1 MGACVDCTDAILAR
15 YCLRAPG
22 AGGAVAVLRGLCA
35 ERERR
40 HAMPKTTALK
50 REEVTALI
58 RRLETAI
65 DRIEQNVQRLL
76 DEKATRA

>member
-1 MGACVDCTDAILAR
+1 
-15 YCLRAPG
+15 
-22 AGGAVAVLRGLCA
+22 
-35 ERERR
+35 
-40 HAMPKTTALK
+40 MPKTTAVK
-50 REEVTALI
+50 RKEVSALI